1 VSAFP
6 HNLHRLILKSGRDE
20 MTVSYQRIL
29 VPLDGSERAAS
40 ALAHAELLAKLAN
53 ATLVLVQVI
62 PNAAMLIS
70 ETAVGSSGM
79 GLPTVD
85 PFVSAS
91 QYETIEQTLADG
103 AKSTLDEATAP
114 LVANGVHVET
124 VILKGTPSDSI
135 LAYASEQHI
144 DLIVMSTHGR
154 SGLARLVYGSVAES
168 VLHHSPC
175 PVLLV
180 RVVGE

>member
-1 VSAFP
+1 
-6 HNLHRLILKSGRDE
+6 
-20 MTVSYQRIL
+20 MTVSYQRML

-40 ALAHAELLAKLAN
+40 ALVHAESLAKLAH
-53 ATLVLVQVI
+53 AQLVLVQVI
-62 PNAAMLIS
+62 PSAAMLVS

-91 QYETIEQTLADG
+91 QYESIEQTLAEG
-103 AKSTLDEATAP
+103 AKTALDEAAAP
-114 LVANGVHVET
+114 LLANGVQVET
-124 VILKGTPSDSI
+124 VILKGSPAESI
-135 LAYASEQHI
+135 IAYAREFNI
-144 DLIVMSTHGR
+144 DMIVMSTHGR

-168 VLHHSPC
+168 VLHHAPC

-180 RVVGE
+180 RVASDE